1 MQKTASRTILISNLM
16 NSNLSNTFKQEAD
29 ALFPQLV
36 AWRRDLHKHPEL
48 AFQEVR
54 TAGVV
59 ADHLNNLGL
68 EVSTGVGKTGVVAMV
83 EGDNL
88 PEDAPTLMLRFDM
101 DALPILEETTHDFPS
116 EHPGVMHACG
126 HDGHTAIGMGVAKLL
141 SQHRSALPGR
151 VKLVFQPGEEG
162 AGGALA
168 MINDGALTN
177 PKPAAAFGLHL
188 MSRLPLN
195 TVVVQPGE
203 LMAGA
208 DKIALTVIGKG
219 GHGAMPHETVDAIV
233 VASHIVVAWQSIV
246 ARNVHP
252 IESAVV
258 TVGVFNAGG
267 AGNIIAEQATLLGS
281 MRWFKREVRDL
292 VIKRLEETANG
303 ICAAFGATCNFELTT
318 GVGSVVNSEEGAEI
332 VRQAACAVVPS
343 EDVIEIPAEMVSEDM
358 SEFLNRAPGCFFF
371 VGAQDPAQS
380 LNAPHHNP
388 RFDWDERMMPTG
400 VAIMANATVEYLQR
414 HTGK

>member
-1 MQKTASRTILISNLM
+1 M
-16 NSNLSNTFKQEAD
+16 NPTLSATFKQEAND
-29 ALFPQLV
+29 LFPQLV
-36 AWRRDLHKHPEL
+36 AWRRDFHQHPEL

-54 TAGVV
+54 TAGIV
-59 ADHLNNLGL
+59 AEHLNELGL

-88 PEDAPTLMLRFDM
+88 PDDAPILMLRFDM
-101 DALPILEETTHDFPS
+101 AALPILEETNAPYQSTN
-116 EHPGVMHACG
+116 PGVMHACG

-141 SQHRSALPGR
+141 AKHRNHLPGR

-162 AGGALA
+162 AGGAMA
-168 MINDGALTN
+168 MIKDGALEN
-177 PKPAAAFGLHL
+177 PKPAASFGLHL
-188 MSRLPLN
+188 MSRTPLN
-195 TVVVQPGE
+195 KVVAQAGE

-208 DKIALTVIGKG
+208 DKISLTVTGKG
-219 GHGAMPHETVDAIV
+219 GHGAMPHETIDAIV
-233 VASHIVVAWQSIV
+233 VASHIVVAWQSV
-246 ARNVHP
+246 VSRNVHP

-292 VIKRLEETANG
+292 VIKRLEETAKG
-303 ICAAFGATCNFELTT
+303 ICAAFGATCQLEIGG
-318 GVGSVVNSEEGAEI
+318 GVGSVVNTEEGAEI
-332 VRQAACAVVPS
+332 VRNAALAVVPS
-343 EDVIEIPAEMVSEDM
+343 EDVIEISPEMVSEDM

-371 VGAQDPAQS
+371 IGANDPEKP

-400 VAIMANATVEYLQR
+400 VAIMANATVEYLER
-414 HTGK
+414 HAGK

>member
-1 MQKTASRTILISNLM
+1 M
-16 NSNLSNTFKQEAD
+16 NPTLSATFKQEAND
-29 ALFPQLV
+29 LFPQLV
-36 AWRRDLHKHPEL
+36 AWRRDFHQHPEL

-54 TAGVV
+54 TAGIV
-59 ADHLNNLGL
+59 AEHLNELGL

-88 PEDAPTLMLRFDM
+88 PDDAPILMLRFDM
-101 DALPILEETTHDFPS
+101 DALPILEETNAPYQSTN
-116 EHPGVMHACG
+116 PGVMHACG

-141 SQHRSALPGR
+141 AKHRNHLPGR

-162 AGGALA
+162 AGGAMA
-168 MINDGALTN
+168 MIRDGALEN
-177 PKPAAAFGLHL
+177 PKPAASFGLHL
-188 MSRLPLN
+188 MSRTPLN
-195 TVVVQPGE
+195 KVVAQAGE

-208 DKIALTVIGKG
+208 DKISLTVTGKG
-219 GHGAMPHETVDAIV
+219 GHGAMPHETIDAIV
-233 VASHIVVAWQSIV
+233 VASHIVVAWQSV
-246 ARNVHP
+246 VSRNVHP

-292 VIKRLEETANG
+292 VIKRLEETAKG
-303 ICAAFGATCNFELTT
+303 ICAAFGATCQLEIGG
-318 GVGSVVNSEEGAEI
+318 GVGSVVNTEEGAEI
-332 VRQAACAVVPS
+332 VRNAALAVVPS
-343 EDVIEIPAEMVSEDM
+343 EDVIEISPEMVSEDM

-371 VGAQDPAQS
+371 IGANDPEKP

-400 VAIMANATVEYLQR
+400 VAIMANATVEYLER
-414 HTGK
+414 HAGK

>member
-1 MQKTASRTILISNLM
+1 M
-16 NSNLSNTFKQEAD
+16 NPTLSATFKQEAND
-29 ALFPQLV
+29 LFPQLV
-36 AWRRDLHKHPEL
+36 AWRRDFHQHPEL

-54 TAGVV
+54 TAGIV
-59 ADHLNNLGL
+59 AEHLNELGL
-68 EVSTGVGKTGVVAMV
+68 EVSTGIGKTGVVAMV

-88 PEDAPTLMLRFDM
+88 PDDAPILMLRFDM
-101 DALPILEETTHDFPS
+101 DALPILEETNAPYQSTN
-116 EHPGVMHACG
+116 PGVMHACG

-141 SQHRSALPGR
+141 AKHRNHLPGR

-162 AGGALA
+162 AGGAMA
-168 MINDGALTN
+168 MIRDGALEN
-177 PKPAAAFGLHL
+177 PKPAASFGLHL
-188 MSRLPLN
+188 MSRTPLN
-195 TVVVQPGE
+195 KVVAQAGE

-208 DKIALTVIGKG
+208 DKISLTVTGKG
-219 GHGAMPHETVDAIV
+219 GHGAMPHETIDAIV
-233 VASHIVVAWQSIV
+233 VASHIVVAWQSV
-246 ARNVHP
+246 VSRNVHP

-292 VIKRLEETANG
+292 VIKRLEETAKG
-303 ICAAFGATCNFELTT
+303 ICAAFGATCQLEIGG
-318 GVGSVVNSEEGAEI
+318 GVGSVVNTEEGAEI
-332 VRQAACAVVPS
+332 VRNAALAVVPS
-343 EDVIEIPAEMVSEDM
+343 EDVIEISPEMVSEDM

-371 VGAQDPAQS
+371 IGANDPEKP

-400 VAIMANATVEYLQR
+400 VAIMANATVEYLER
-414 HTGK
+414 HAGK

>member
-1 MQKTASRTILISNLM
+1 M
-16 NSNLSNTFKQEAD
+16 NPTLSATFKQEAND
-29 ALFPQLV
+29 LFPQLV
-36 AWRRDLHKHPEL
+36 AWRRDFHQHPEL

-54 TAGVV
+54 TAGIV
-59 ADHLNNLGL
+59 AEHLNELGL

-88 PEDAPTLMLRFDM
+88 PDDAPILMLRFDM
-101 DALPILEETTHDFPS
+101 DALPILEETNAPYQSTN
-116 EHPGVMHACG
+116 PGVMHACG

-141 SQHRSALPGR
+141 AKHRNHLPGR

-162 AGGALA
+162 AGGAMA
-168 MINDGALTN
+168 MIKDGALEN
-177 PKPAAAFGLHL
+177 PKPAASFGLHL
-188 MSRLPLN
+188 MSRTPLN
-195 TVVVQPGE
+195 KVVAQAGE

-208 DKIALTVIGKG
+208 DKISLTVTGKG
-219 GHGAMPHETVDAIV
+219 GHGAMPHETIDAIV
-233 VASHIVVAWQSIV
+233 VASHIVVAWQSV
-246 ARNVHP
+246 VSRNVHP

-292 VIKRLEETANG
+292 VIKRLEETAKG
-303 ICAAFGATCNFELTT
+303 ICAAFGATCQLEIGG
-318 GVGSVVNSEEGAEI
+318 GVGSVVNTEEGAEI
-332 VRQAACAVVPS
+332 VRNAALAVVPS
-343 EDVIEIPAEMVSEDM
+343 EDVIEISPEMVSEDM

-371 VGAQDPAQS
+371 IGANDPEKP

-400 VAIMANATVEYLQR
+400 VAIMANATVEYLER
-414 HTGK
+414 HAGK